1 MRNAARLLISAV
13 RRATGVPAGAV
24 AGLPGSARGRLRQ
37 RTKGR
42 ADRGGLQRVFGKSI
56 ASVAAAVIVAF
67 GSLTAS
73 TAAAGGE
80 SGAPAPGLVRLELVG
95 DPQGV
100 GQTFHQWAEALDR
113 AGIRNVRLRAAEVGE
128 QPTIEKTLAGDRPM
142 YRVVGIVLSHDELLL
157 PGRRFKRSQVTEMK
171 AWLDDL
177 AARGP
182 ADQREAVGAFGLTG
196 AQFTALHDD
205 AAQPVGFATAK
216 LNRKE
221 VVQRIAQRL
230 KHPLVLDPAAA
241 RLLAEDQLAEE
252 LQTLSA
258 GTALAYV
265 LRAPGCCLR
274 PQIEGGRPKWSVVPA
289 RPGLEVWPVGWPVKA
304 PNQALPGIF
313 EFLNVNLQNAPA
325 ADALNAIAGR
335 LNVPVLLDHNAVAR
349 HGLDVRKPVTV
360 PPGRTTYSL
369 ALRKALSQ
377 AGLQFEIRAD
387 EADRPFLWVTSIKP
401 M

>member
-1 MRNAARLLISAV
+1 MQRTIQLIGNAAAIAIAFCCLTMC
-13 RRATGVPAGAV
+13 RASSGGSPPGEPPAR
-24 AGLPGSARGRLRQ
+24 S
-37 RTKGR
+37 
-42 ADRGGLQRVFGKSI
+42 
-56 ASVAAAVIVAF
+56 AAA
-67 GSLTAS
+67 
-73 TAAAGGE
+73 
-80 SGAPAPGLVRLELVG
+80 VRLELVG

-100 GQTFHQWAEALDR
+100 GQTFHQWGEALDR
-113 AGIRNVRLRAAEVGE
+113 AGIRNVRLRAAEDGE
-128 QPTIEKTLAGDRPM
+128 RPTIEKTLAGDRPM
-142 YRVVGIVLSHDELLL
+142 YRVVGVIVSHDEVIL
-157 PGRRFKRSQVTEMK
+157 PGRRFKRSQAAELK

-182 ADQREAVGAFGLTG
+182 AEEREPVGAFGLTG
-196 AQFTALHDD
+196 AQFAALHDD
-205 AAQPVGFATAK
+205 AAQQVGFATAK

-221 VVQRIAQRL
+221 AVERIAQRF
-230 KHPLVLDPAAA
+230 KHPLALDPAAA
-241 RLLAEDQLAEE
+241 RALAEEQVAEE
-252 LQTLSA
+252 LQGLSA

-265 LRAPGCCLR
+265 LRAPGYCLR
-274 PQIEGGRPKWSVVPA
+274 PRVSGGRPQWSIVPV
-289 RPGLEVWPVGWPVKA
+289 RPGLEVWPVGWPVKT

-325 ADALNAIAGR
+325 ADALTAIASR
-335 LNVPVLLDHNAVAR
+335 LNVPVLVDHNAVAR
-349 HGLDVRKPVTV
+349 HGLDVRKPITV

>member
-1 MRNAARLLISAV
+1 MGNAGRRSGFGSAV
-13 RRATGVPAGAV
+13 
-24 AGLPGSARGRLRQ
+24 
-37 RTKGR
+37 
-42 ADRGGLQRVFGKSI
+42 
-56 ASVAAAVIVAF
+56 ASVAAAIVVVFCWPTGGA
-67 GSLTAS
+67 AV
-73 TAAAGGE
+73 AAGEPGARS
-80 SGAPAPGLVRLELVG
+80 SGIVRLELVG

-100 GQTFHQWAEALDR
+100 GRTFHQWAEALDR
-113 AGIRNVRLRAAEVGE
+113 AGVRNVRLRAAEDGE
-128 QPTIEKTLAGDRPM
+128 RPTIEQLPGGDRSA
-142 YRVVGIVLSHDELLL
+142 YRVVGLVVSHDEVIL
-157 PGRRFKRSQVTEMK
+157 PGRRFKRSQAAELK

-182 ADQREAVGAFGLTG
+182 ADAREPVGAFGLTG

-221 VVQRIAQRL
+221 VVERIAQRL
-230 KHPLVLDPAAA
+230 KHPILLDAAAA
-241 RLLAEDQLAEE
+241 RVLAEDTLAEE
-252 LQTLSA
+252 LQNLSA

-265 LRAPGCCLR
+265 LRAPGFCLR
-274 PQIEGGRPKWSVVPA
+274 PQAEGGRLRWSVVAA
-289 RPGLEVWPVGWPVKA
+289 RPGLEVWPVGWPVKT

-335 LNVPVLLDHNAVAR
+335 LNVPVLIDHNAVAR